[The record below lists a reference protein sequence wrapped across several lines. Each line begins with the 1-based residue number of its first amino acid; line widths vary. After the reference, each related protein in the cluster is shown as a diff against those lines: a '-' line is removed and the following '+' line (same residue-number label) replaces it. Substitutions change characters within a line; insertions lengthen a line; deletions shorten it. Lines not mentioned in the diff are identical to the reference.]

1 MRPRMQDSSRPSQKP
16 TLVVGSDHAGFALK
30 SRLKAALVADGFRV
44 IDVGTSDG
52 TTSVDYP
59 DYARAAA
66 AKVVSGEARF
76 GVVVCG
82 TGIGISIAA
91 NRDPRIRCALVHDTT
106 TAHLAREH
114 NDANMIAFGGRII
127 AEDVALDAL
136 RAFLAAKYEGGRHAK
151 RVAKLGMPLG
161 EQLEPIG

>member
-1 MRPRMQDSSRPSQKP
+1 MPVSPRPSQAGP
-16 TLVVGSDHAGFALK
+16 TIVIGSDHAGFPLK
-30 SRLKAALVADGFRV
+30 ARLKAALLADGYDV
-44 IDVGTSDG
+44 IDVGTGDS
-52 TTSVDYP
+52 TTPVDYP
-59 DYARAAA
+59 DYGRRAAN
-66 AKVVSGEARF
+66 KVASGEARF